1 MLTAMRIILGVIA
14 GALVT
19 LILVSAVEF
28 FSNALHPFP
37 ADLEMTKEN
46 MCDHV
51 AAYPQWILAMVVA
64 LWGGT
69 AFLGVWVAQK
79 IGNPIAALITAGLIL
94 WGLSFNLYLL
104 PYPLWFKIVMPTAAV
119 IAVVLAFTTPLRR
132 GAREPR
138 GSTPTP

>member
-19 LILVSAVEF
+19 LILVSAVEI
-28 FSNALHPFP
+28 FSNAVHPFP
-37 ADLEMTKEN
+37 PDLEMTKEN

-51 AAYPQWILAMVVA
+51 AAYPQWILAVVVA

-69 AFLGVWVAQK
+69 AFLGVWVARK
-79 IGNPIAALITAGLIL
+79 IGYPIAALITAGLIL

-104 PYPLWFKIVMPTAAV
+104 PYPLWFKIIMPTVAV
-119 IAVVLAFTTPLRR
+119 IAIALAFTTPLRR
-132 GAREPR
+132 RARAGQET
-138 GSTPTP
+138 SPTP